1 MTFYGWDL
9 TRNFAK
15 TTHFDPALIKRHS
28 SRRNLFDVIYVRPEG
43 EGATDK
49 YFCSVEDLFRIK
61 EPGAYTLRLRFKMF
75 TKPQDTT
82 NTPTLVTFPAMEFPI
97 FKYE

>member
-28 SRRNLFDVIYVRPEG
+28 KWRNQFDAIRVRPEG
-43 EGATDK
+43 EGAGARNF
-49 YFCSVEDLFRIK
+49 YSVEDLFRIK
-61 EPGAYTLRLRFKMF
+61 EPGAYTLRLRFKVF